1 MPTQIGGSLAAPGRH
16 PAPRLFRPTRKT
28 YPTSIIPPNFPP
40 ASPSEEDLA
49 NALSGRYGTV
59 SARFRYFQAD
69 NLNGPL
75 ADITEA
81 VVACSVQLEN
91 DRVVL
96 RTANFTLRDS
106 MMPADFD
113 YLESNV
119 AVFVDVK
126 ITDEWWRFQLGLF
139 RLDAPDESLG
149 FRDNDVVTVNA
160 SDISV
165 LLMQPSVGEAY
176 TVAAGTQ
183 YIDAVAVI
191 IDLLDLRHNLPA
203 VTFAT
208 PIDFTWQ
215 PKTSYLAI
223 INDLLSGINHFDLWA
238 DVYGVLTTRERV
250 APVDDVQAVAYRTS
264 QEPRMIRGKLPRQ
277 KTSVRPPNR
286 IIAAIKDPL
295 RSPSAGVAENVD
307 PASPSSTSNVEISV
321 QEYNVDRIVNTAIAT
336 DWAAYE
342 VRVRTG
348 KGETANLATHLD
360 PRREAHEVYLLTYY
374 DHEVETLW
382 RVAGWSITL
391 STGAA
396 MVHKLERALTLS
408 VAKTEVVP

>member
-1 MPTQIGGSLAAPGRH
+1 M
-16 PAPRLFRPTRKT
+16 
-28 YPTSIIPPNFPP
+28 
-40 ASPSEEDLA
+40 
-49 NALSGRYGTV
+49 